1 MILHFCRKRQYCF
14 RFQLLLWNRLR
25 GLAVAVP
32 LEKPLAQVCFQLNLS
47 KIRCNCFP
55 NSLKMFFF
63 LLIKW
68 SLFLLRFI
76 FPLKIWQLWAFFFFF
91 VVFFQLLYQFD
102 NFSYWLIKIR
112 CCMFCDAKS
121 LGLTNPL
128 FYMHMIAP
136 ILASSPT
143 FFIRN

>member
-14 RFQLLLWNRLR
+14 RFQLLLWNWLQ

-32 LEKPLAQVCFQLNLS
+32 VQKPPAQVCFQLNLS
-47 KIRCNCFP
+47 KIRCGCFP
-55 NSLKMFFF
+55 NSPKMFFF
-63 LLIKW
+63 FNQMVSFSFALHISFENLTIM
-68 SLFLLRFI
+68 S
-76 FPLKIWQLWAFFFFF
+76 FFFL
-91 VVFFQLLYQFD
+91 VFFHLLYQFD

-112 CCMFCDAKS
+112 CCMLCDAKS

-128 FYMHMIAP
+128 SYMHMIAP

>member
-14 RFQLLLWNRLR
+14 QFQLFLWNWLR

-32 LEKPLAQVCFQLNLS
+32 VEKPPAEVCFQLNLS
-47 KIRCNCFP
+47 KIRCGCFP
-55 NSLKMFFF
+55 NSPKMFF
-63 LLIKW
+63 LIKW
-68 SLFLLRFI
+68 SLFLLLFI
-76 FPLKIWQLWAFFFFF
+76 FPLKIWQLWVFFFL
-91 VVFFQLLYQFD
+91 VFFHLLYQFD

-128 FYMHMIAP
+128 SCMHMIAP